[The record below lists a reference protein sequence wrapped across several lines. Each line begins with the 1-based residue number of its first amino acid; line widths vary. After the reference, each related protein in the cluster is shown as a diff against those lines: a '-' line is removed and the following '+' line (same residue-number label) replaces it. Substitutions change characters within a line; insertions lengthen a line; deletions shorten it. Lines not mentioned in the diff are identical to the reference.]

1 VKQTAKNSGYIS
13 GIQCAA
19 VAVVRFTDKPPQ
31 WILWG
36 VHDTVCGPM
45 LVGLDEAGA
54 LRFFTF
60 AKDSSVLKAWQRRW
74 PRAVF
79 TEDADATRR
88 IVEIVFTPAAAAQRG
103 VTLRLSGTPFQQA
116 VWRAM
121 LAIPYG
127 RTAGYAAI
135 AQRIGRPKAVRAV
148 GTACGAN
155 PAPVLIPC
163 HRVIASD
170 GSLGGFGG
178 GLALKRA
185 MLAAEQG
192 GN

>member
-1 VKQTAKNSGYIS
+1 MEHAAKNLRYVS
-13 GIQCAA
+13 GIQSAA
-19 VAVVRFTDKPPQ
+19 LDSVAFTVKPPER
-31 WILWG
+31 ILWG
-36 VHDTVCGPM
+36 VHRTACGPM
-45 LVGLDEAGA
+45 LVGVDEAGA

-60 AKDSSVLKAWQRRW
+60 AKDSSVLRAWQRRW
-74 PRAVF
+74 PRAAF
-79 TEDADATRR
+79 IKDAEATRR
-88 IVEIVFTPAAAAQRG
+88 IVEIAFTPASAAQRG
-103 VTLRLSGTPFQQA
+103 VTIRLSGTPFQQA

-127 RTAGYAAI
+127 ETAGYAAI

-155 PAPVLIPC
+155 PVPVLIPC

-185 MLAAEQG
+185 MLAAEKS